1 MQLNK
6 PSAQLPQTEWCH
18 PFRAENATPRGKQI
32 HIEAN
37 AEQCKA
43 IAERLEIVDV
53 KSIAAGLTLTL
64 QNAGHILYITGT
76 FKAEVVQ
83 ECVVTGEPLDSIIE
97 EQIEAWYAD
106 HDKAIPF
113 ARAQQKIKAIEEGD
127 EVQMLDEKDDPEAMI
142 DGQVDLGEVVVQFLS
157 LAINPYPKK
166 DGLPDMGEVEL
177 GADKKPTQPSLR
189 PNPFAALKNW
199 RPKD

>member
-1 MQLNK
+1 MQPK
-6 PSAQLPQTEWCH
+6 PLSQLPETEWCY
-18 PFRAENATPRGKQI
+18 PYRAENASPRGKQV
-32 HIEAN
+32 HIAAN

-43 IAERLEIVDV
+43 VAARLEIVDV
-53 KSIAAGLTLTL
+53 KSIAADLTLTL

-83 ECVVTGEPLDSIIE
+83 ECVVTGEPLDSVIE
-97 EQIEAWYAD
+97 EQMEAWYAD

-127 EVQMLDEKDDPEAMI
+127 EVQMLDEKDDPESMV

-157 LAINPYPKK
+157 LTVNPYPKK
-166 DGLPDMGEVEL
+166 DGLPEMDELEL
-177 GADKKPTQPSLR
+177 GADKKTTQASLR